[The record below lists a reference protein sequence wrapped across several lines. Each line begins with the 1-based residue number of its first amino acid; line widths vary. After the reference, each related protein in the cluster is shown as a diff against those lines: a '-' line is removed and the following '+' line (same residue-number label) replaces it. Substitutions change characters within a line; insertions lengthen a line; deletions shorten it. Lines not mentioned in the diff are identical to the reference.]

1 MVHGNPA
8 HRHGPGACGKGGTTY
23 AGEVKGWRIG
33 HIGGTPLLLARSWP
47 IGVLVLGAFYVT
59 GLMSSMPLVEAIGY
73 SIIAVLGLF
82 ASVLAHE
89 VSHGLAGRALRRPPE
104 AYTLTLWGGHTT
116 FRAPEGRPRDM
127 ALIAAAGPASNLV
140 LALLFWLLL
149 VALRGEPFWI
159 LAPLA
164 WVNLAL
170 GVFNL
175 LPGLPMDGGHLV
187 HALGWAVTGRRDS
200 GMVLA
205 GRLGQ
210 VLALGVAAY
219 GLVPLL
225 LGGDTGTN
233 LWALLIGAFLW
244 QGATQ
249 SVRVARARQS
259 VADVDLRR
267 WMAPALAIDAAA
279 RVGDVPPTGGV
290 VLDGGRPVA
299 VVTVEAMQQGADPG
313 LPVGA
318 VARAIAPE
326 SVLRVPVGADA
337 VAALGRA
344 ARHGDVVVLAD
355 GYRLWTATVAQLAQ
369 HLRR

>member
-1 MVHGNPA
+1 M
-8 HRHGPGACGKGGTTY
+8 
-23 AGEVKGWRIG
+23 KGWRIG

-47 IGVLVLGAFYVT
+47 IGVLVLGALYVT

-73 SIIAVLGLF
+73 SIVAVLGLF

-89 VSHGLAGRALRRPPE
+89 VSHGLAGRALGRPPE

-149 VALRGEPFWI
+149 IALRGEPFWI

-225 LGGDTGTN
+225 LGGDTGGTS
-233 LWALLIGAFLW
+233 LWALLIGLFLW

-267 WMAPALAIDAAA
+267 WMAPAVAIDAAA

-326 SVLRVPVGADA
+326 AVLRVPVGADA

-355 GYRLWTATVAQLAQ
+355 GYGLWTATVAQLAQ